1 MQKLKKLSTAITS
14 AATTALI
21 TAMPVQAQLGDVRPQ
36 KGYATNIGTLLSSLL
51 NLVMI
56 IAAILV
62 FLYLVWGGIEWITSG
77 GDKSK
82 TEGARNKITAA
93 VVGLIVLAASYAVL
107 QLALNFLGFD
117 QGINSVFNNLGDI
130 NNPAQ

>member
-117 QGINSVFNNLGDI
+117 QGINSVFNNWGDI